1 MKWRALACGI
11 LLATTLPL
19 RAQWAPVEIED
30 RDYLSLESVALF
42 YGMEPPS
49 TDGEHGGK
57 TVFLAEGGGRSI
69 RMKTDGREA
78 LLNGIRHWMAFP
90 LVIHEGKPHI
100 SRMDLDKV
108 FEPAFRPNEFEELP
122 IVGTVILDPGHGGHD
137 RGARSDLGNEK
148 DYALDL
154 TARVRKRLE
163 NAGVKTVQTR
173 LSDFFVPLR
182 TRPAMTK
189 NYKDPIFVSLHFN
202 AAGWKPSANGIE
214 IFTLTPRGT
223 PSTGKTT
230 VDTPST
236 KEEDPGDAMEPAST
250 VLANAIYTSMLAGT
264 DLHDRGLK
272 RARFLVLRQAS
283 VPAVLIE
290 GGFLT
295 NPHEAAEI
303 HTPAFRDRL
312 ADSIV
317 RGILAYAD
325 LAESGTVPKGVRE
338 YEGNETTEFVPLN

>member
-1 MKWRALACGI
+1 MKWHALACVI

-30 RDYLSLESVALF
+30 RDYLSLESVARF

-49 TDGEHGGK
+49 PDGEHGGK
-57 TVFLAEGGGRSI
+57 TVYFAEGGGRSI
-69 RMKTDGREA
+69 RVKTEGREA

-100 SRMDLDKV
+100 ARLDLDKV
-108 FEPAFRPNEFEELP
+108 FEPAFRPDEIEDLP
-122 IVGTVILDPGHGGHD
+122 KVETVILDPGHGGHD
-137 RGARSDLGNEK
+137 RGARSDLGTEK

-154 TARVRKRLE
+154 TARVRERLE
-163 NAGVKTVQTR
+163 KAGVKTVQTR

-182 TRPAMTK
+182 TRPAMAK
-189 NYKDPIFVSLHFN
+189 NYENPIFVSLHFN
-202 AAGWKPSANGIE
+202 AAGWNPSANGIE

-236 KEEDPGDAMEPAST
+236 KEDPGDAMEPAST
-250 VLANAIYTSMLAGT
+250 VLANAIYASMLAGT
-264 DLHDRGLK
+264 NLHDRGVK

-295 NPHEAAEI
+295 NPDEADEI
-303 HTPAFRDRL
+303 HTAAFRDRL

-325 LAESGTVPKGVRE
+325 LAKSGTVPKGVRE
-338 YEGNETTEFVPLN
+338 YEGKVTTEFVPLN